1 MAVLNLVNRSYV
13 FCWGGAVI
21 ISMCKKHLTNKGE
34 NIMKKISILALV
46 AFMPICGA
54 FAGSGNNKH
63 MNNMNVQPAVWSVT
77 EVVSL
82 PDDTP
87 VVMRGRITKNMG
99 NNIFVFEDA
108 SGTIMME
115 IDEESWNGNTVRVDD
130 IVTVYGSVDK
140 GSNYTEIDVDSI
152 VK

>member
-1 MAVLNLVNRSYV
+1 
-13 FCWGGAVI
+13 
-21 ISMCKKHLTNKGE
+21 
-34 NIMKKISILALV
+34 MKKISVLALAV
-46 AFMPICGA
+46 FMPMCAA
-54 FAGSGNNKH
+54 FAGPGKN
-63 MNNMNVQPAVWSVT
+63 MNNNTKAQPAVWSVT

-99 NNIFVFEDA
+99 NNIFVFEDS
-108 SGTIMME
+108 SGTIMLE

-130 IVTVYGSVDK
+130 IVTVYGNVDK
-140 GSNYTEIDVDSI
+140 GTNYTEVDVESI

>member
-1 MAVLNLVNRSYV
+1 
-13 FCWGGAVI
+13 
-21 ISMCKKHLTNKGE
+21 
-34 NIMKKISILALV
+34 MKKISLLALV
-46 AFMPICGA
+46 AFMPLCGA
-54 FAGSGNNKH
+54 FAGSGKNMHSN
-63 MNNMNVQPAVWSVT
+63 MNNSMNNSHPAVWTVT

-130 IVTVYGSVDK
+130 VVTVYGNVDK
-140 GSNYTEIDVDSI
+140 GSNYTEIDVESI

>member
-1 MAVLNLVNRSYV
+1 
-13 FCWGGAVI
+13 
-21 ISMCKKHLTNKGE
+21 
-34 NIMKKISILALV
+34 MKKISVLALI
-46 AFMPICGA
+46 AIMPICGA
-54 FAGSGNNKH
+54 FAGPGKN
-63 MNNMNVQPAVWSVT
+63 MNNMNNQPAVWTVT

-99 NNIFVFEDA
+99 NNIFVFEDG
-108 SGTIMME
+108 SGTIMLE
-115 IDEESWNGNTVRVDD
+115 IDEADWNGNTVRVDD

-140 GSNYTEIDVDSI
+140 GTNYTEVDVESI

>member
-1 MAVLNLVNRSYV
+1 
-13 FCWGGAVI
+13 
-21 ISMCKKHLTNKGE
+21 
-34 NIMKKISILALV
+34 MKKISLLALV
-46 AFMPICGA
+46 AFMPLCGA
-54 FAGSGNNKH
+54 FAGSGKNMHSN
-63 MNNMNVQPAVWSVT
+63 MNNSMNNSHPAVWTVT

-82 PDDTP
+82 PDETP

-130 IVTVYGSVDK
+130 VVTVYGNVDK
-140 GSNYTEIDVDSI
+140 GSNYTEIDVESI

>member
-1 MAVLNLVNRSYV
+1 
-13 FCWGGAVI
+13 
-21 ISMCKKHLTNKGE
+21 
-34 NIMKKISILALV
+34 MKKISLLALV
-46 AFMPICGA
+46 AFMPLCGA
-54 FAGSGNNKH
+54 FAGSGKNMHSN
-63 MNNMNVQPAVWSVT
+63 MNNSMNNSHPAVWTVT

-82 PDDTP
+82 PDETP

-99 NNIFVFEDA
+99 NNIFVFEDG

-130 IVTVYGSVDK
+130 VVTVYGNVDK
-140 GSNYTEIDVDSI
+140 GSNYTEIDVESI